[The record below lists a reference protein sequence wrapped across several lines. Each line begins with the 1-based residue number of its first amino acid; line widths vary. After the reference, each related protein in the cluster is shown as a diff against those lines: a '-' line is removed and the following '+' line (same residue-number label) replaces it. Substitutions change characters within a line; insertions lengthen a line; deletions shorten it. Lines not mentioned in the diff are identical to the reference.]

1 MNEGEI
7 KVAEKSAFNGNLALL
22 RVCAI
27 MFIVIVFGYI
37 ANMFLVGRGELL
49 VSLWSALT
57 TSSFE
62 DILATIGLFFTSGLL
77 GLIGFGAIALVCTLA
92 LAIFALIKKNVIA
105 LKIVA
110 VLVIALNFVI
120 PSMLRSVAGGQN
132 FGGIV
137 TGVILNVNL
146 VAAVAA
152 FFVTSKKCAEEK
164 KDVEVCESFNLGLY
178 RFCSVCFLVVG
189 LNGIARMV
197 SLLVLGYLPVF
208 DYVRV
213 LPSIVTMLA
222 GIFTLVKKNTI
233 ILMACSLLMFFQII
247 WGLFHLAHI
256 GYVSEN
262 ARTFMIAHAIL
273 NSIFNTTTV
282 VCVAAFFVE
291 PEWIKRYLQKAKE

>member
-1 MNEGEI
+1 MNEGEN
-7 KVAEKSAFNGNLALL
+7 KVEEKPAFTGNLALL

-37 ANMFLVGRGELL
+37 ANMLLVGRGEVL

-77 GLIGFGAIALVCTLA
+77 GLIGFGFIALLCTLA
-92 LAIFALIKKNVIA
+92 LAIFSLVKKNVIT
-105 LKIVA
+105 LKVVA
-110 VLVIALNFVI
+110 VLIIALNFVI

-146 VAAVAA
+146 VAAVTA
-152 FFVTSKKCAEEK
+152 FFVASKKCADEN
-164 KDVEVCESFNLGLY
+164 KDVEAHESFNLGLY
-178 RFCSVCFLVVG
+178 RFCAVCFLVVG
-189 LNGIARMV
+189 LNGVARMF
-197 SLLVLGYLPVF
+197 SLLALGYSPIF
-208 DYVRV
+208 DYVHV

-222 GIFTLVKKNTI
+222 GIFALVKKNSI
-233 ILMACSLLMFFQII
+233 ILMACSLLMFIQLF
-247 WGLFHLAHI
+247 WGLFHLVHI

-262 ARTFMIAHAIL
+262 VRTFLIPHAIL
-273 NSIFNTTTV
+273 NSIFNTTVV
-282 VCVAAFFVE
+282 VCIATFFIE
-291 PEWIKRYLQKAKE
+291 PERIKRYLQKAKE